1 MKHLRKFEE
10 LDYSTYMS
18 AADKIASYGQ
28 TNRAEEIKTHAVNM
42 ARKIID
48 SMSFGIL
55 VGNVRPFP
63 NAKFHSGR
71 IFKSGTAYT
80 LQVIFKSDDNTHIV
94 TSKVSDNGEISWTD
108 GNRFMN
114 RGSAIKFQQLVQQLG
129 KFQSDFVSF
138 LEEHDLKTDD
148 FKVVLRT
155 FYN

>member
-18 AADKIASYGQ
+18 AADKISSYGQ
-28 TNRAEEIKTHAVNM
+28 TDRAEEIKTHAVNM
-42 ARKIID
+42 ARQIID

-63 NAKFHSGR
+63 NAKFHTAR

-94 TSKVSDNGEISWTD
+94 TSSIS
-108 GNRFMN
+108 
-114 RGSAIKFQQLVQQLG
+114 
-129 KFQSDFVSF
+129 
-138 LEEHDLKTDD
+138 
-148 FKVVLRT
+148 
-155 FYN
+155 